1 MRRHGVYTMPRG
13 SRRTNRTSRA
23 ETSDDGGCM
32 AMQSNIEQYSA
43 TRRNPHCL
51 CGSAQ
56 SLCGSSQSSICV
68 AQRSV
73 CVAQRS
79 ICVAHRRAVFVWL
92 SAAQCLC
99 GSAQARCLCGSP
111 QSIVAFVSAAVS
123 CFVFPPAHFPSL
135 CPRLYGIAA
144 ITAYFHSFPPRIR
157 KAL

>member
-1 MRRHGVYTMPRG
+1 
-13 SRRTNRTSRA
+13 
-23 ETSDDGGCM
+23 M

-68 AQRSV
+68 AQRS
-73 CVAQRS
+73 
-79 ICVAHRRAVFVWL
+79 AVFVWL
-92 SAAQCLC
+92 SAGTVFVWLTAEHC
-99 GSAQARCLCGSP
+99 
-111 QSIVAFVSAAVS
+111 SICVRSRFLFCVTTTHVPSLGPRLYGIAAITAYFPS
-123 CFVFPPAHFPSL
+123 LFPPAHFPSL

-144 ITAYFHSFPPRIR
+144 ITAYFPSPPLCCAFVRLY